1 MMKKKKPKKNPYNR
15 KPISY
20 PTEFRLNINL
30 NNLEESCAHKCV
42 SRYILLYLAFW
53 KRLFNGIQP
62 DIEKYIMY
70 WATLSVSLSFLS
82 FFVIFCHFFVFFLS
96 FFVIFCHLQFLIR
109 SFIITMDWDL
119 TVDLRDGYGLSS
131 SFHLLFKFLSRI
143 TSRLSGSLR
152 MSLVDF
158 IALCSGF

>member
-1 MMKKKKPKKNPYNR
+1 MMKKKKLKKNPYNR

-82 FFVIFCHFFVFFLS
+82 FFVIFCHFFVFF
-96 FFVIFCHLQFLIR
+96 FVIFCH
-109 SFIITMDWDL
+109 
-119 TVDLRDGYGLSS
+119 
-131 SFHLLFKFLSRI
+131 FLSF
-143 TSRLSGSLR
+143 TVSYTVLYHYNRLGSYCRFEGWLR
-152 MSLVDF
+152 AV
-158 IALCSGF
+158 